1 MGQMGSPKKR
11 KTGDEE
17 ELKDGIFQIPEELSE
32 QSGDEDDFD
41 VPLPTKTISIK
52 LPK

>member
-1 MGQMGSPKKR
+1 MGSPKKR

-17 ELKDGIFQIPEELSE
+17 EIKEGIFQIPEEISE
-32 QSGDEDDFD
+32 QSGEDDDFD
-41 VPLPTKTISIK
+41 VPLPAKTISIK